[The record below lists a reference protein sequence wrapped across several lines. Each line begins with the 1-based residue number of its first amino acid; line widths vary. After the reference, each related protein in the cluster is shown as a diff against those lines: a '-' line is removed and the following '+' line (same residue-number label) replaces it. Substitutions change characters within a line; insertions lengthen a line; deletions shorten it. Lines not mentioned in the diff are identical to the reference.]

1 MFVPKPVEPNEL
13 ITVIAHL
20 AEHSTTRLAAA

>member
-1 MFVPKPVEPNEL
+1 MFVAKPVEPNEL

-20 AEHSTTRLAAA
+20 AERNTTRLALA

>member
-20 AEHSTTRLAAA
+20 AEPRTTKLAAA

>member
-1 MFVPKPVEPNEL
+1 MFVAKPVEPNEL

-20 AEHSTTRLAAA
+20 AEPNTTRLVPA